1 VSLCMTKGSESRDG
15 LLKAI
20 TSCTAMGATPVA
32 E

>member
-1 VSLCMTKGSESRDG
+1 MTEGSEPRDG
-15 LLKAI
+15 LLKAT